1 MTFFSLNPGD
11 GVSLFRTSSSTTM
24 LPQHHQPHPNPYRNA
39 SRLQPLTTDQSGQ
52 SWKNAACTWTKDRPN
67 GPAGCS
73 FSSSSR
79 ASNVT
84 RDLYENRKYHTLVPC
99 YPVNNRRSC
108 SQLQLTMIGMD
119 SAGAAAAAAAAA
131 ASGFAKTKRYDQS
144 ANDDDEDLDDDGGNY
159 LSFKKL

>member
-1 MTFFSLNPGD
+1 MEFRCCFGPVPQQRCCPSIINRTRIRIETRPDCNRSPPTNP
-11 GVSLFRTSSSTTM
+11 VSPGRMLRARGLRTGRT
-24 LPQHHQPHPNPYRNA
+24 
-39 SRLQPLTTDQSGQ
+39 
-52 SWKNAACTWTKDRPN
+52 

-73 FSSSSR
+73 SSSSSR

-119 SAGAAAAAAAAA
+119 SAGAAAAAA
-131 ASGFAKTKRYDQS
+131 SGFAKANRYDQS
-144 ANDDDEDLDDDGGNY
+144 ANVDDEDLDDDGGNY
-159 LSFKKL
+159 LSFKKLWQNIV